1 MSNDLFVANRDFYT
15 LKREGGKLMDLKKE
29 LKDTPQGQMVMLAVE
44 LVKTAK
50 DLSFE
55 KKEDGGGSA
64 SATFNTTRVEVGWG
78 GSAGFSLR
86 FSPVK
91 TIPGEVKGK
100 SPRKH

>member
-1 MSNDLFVANRDFYT
+1 M
-15 LKREGGKLMDLKKE
+15 GLKKE
-29 LKDTPQGQMVMLAVE
+29 LMDTPQGQVAMLAVE

-55 KKEDGGGSA
+55 KKEGGGNSA
-64 SATFNTTRVEVGWG
+64 SATFNTTRVELGWG
-78 GSAGFSLR
+78 GPAGFSLR
-86 FSPVK
+86 FPPVK